1 MTKETHYFEAV
12 IFEGKEGENEERRRE
27 KVTETE
33 VGIEGERQEKA
44 WWKNSSKTVFEKYLE
59 SSY

>member
-1 MTKETHYFEAV
+1 MTKKTHYFEAV
-12 IFEGKEGENEERRRE
+12 IFEGKEREWRKERERE
-27 KVTETE
+27 SVETE

-44 WWKNSSKTVFEKYLE
+44 SGENSPKTVFEKYLE

>member
-1 MTKETHYFEAV
+1 MREKKERMKK
-12 IFEGKEGENEERRRE
+12 GGERE

-44 WWKNSSKTVFEKYLE
+44 WWKNSFKTVFEKYLE